1 MIRHRMKN
9 LYLKN
14 KYESNCW
21 SYHKNKKNVL
31 LNSFVKLKKHNL
43 ILKHKVTTKKN
54 WKTTKSLYSD
64 ASGKLS
70 NSI

>member
-21 SYHKNKKNVL
+21 SYDKNKKNVL

-43 ILKHKVTTKKN
+43 ILKHKVTTKK
-54 WKTTKSLYSD
+54 
-64 ASGKLS
+64 KLE
-70 NSI
+70 NDKITLF

>member
-43 ILKHKVTTKKN
+43 ILKQQQNIKVTTKK
-54 WKTTKSLYSD
+54 
-64 ASGKLS
+64 KLE
-70 NSI
+70 NDKITLF